1 MIRVGFELSFTDGGL
16 GKINYY
22 RNLISAL
29 HALPDAKIK
38 PVIITGHHIPN
49 EHFANFPPVEI
60 IRTRYRDR
68 FSLPWLARKLWN
80 KFFGRDYLFELFL
93 IKNGIAVLSHSN
105 IGPNAS
111 IKTVGWISDFQHR
124 HLRQYFSE
132 KELVARDEE
141 FYKIARDSNIVL
153 LSSFDA
159 QKDFKKFVPDLE
171 WKSRIL
177 RFVPEIQI
185 AREYVS
191 LDKLKERYKF
201 DGTYL
206 YLPNQWWIH
215 KNHQIVID
223 ALLELRE
230 NGLQATV
237 LVTGALQDYRHPDY
251 AANLMKYVIDSG
263 LQNSFRVLGVVPYE
277 DLISLMHHSLGV
289 INPSFFEGWS
299 TTVEEAKAL
308 GKVVLLSNINVHIE
322 QNPSLGVFF
331 NPNNSSELANLIKK
345 IIHQSLNQNKKH
357 DQIEGG
363 AQYIKNRANFALDY
377 QNIILELFEFR

>member
-38 PVIITGHHIPN
+38 PVIITGYNNPN
-49 EHFANFPPVEI
+49 ERFDNFPPVEI

-68 FSLPWLARKLWN
+68 FSLPWLVRKLWY

-93 IKNGIAVLSHSN
+93 IKNGIAVLSHAN

-124 HLRQYFSE
+124 HLQKYFS
-132 KELVARDEE
+132 KQELVARDEE
-141 FYKIARDSNIVL
+141 FYKIALESNIVL
-153 LSSFDA
+153 LSSLDA
-159 QKDFKKFVPDLE
+159 QEDFKKFAPDLG

-177 RFVPEIQI
+177 RFVPEVDI
-185 AREYVS
+185 AREYLS
-191 LDKLKERYKF
+191 LDKLKEKYKF
-201 DGTYL
+201 DGAYL

-223 ALLELRE
+223 ALLELSKH
-230 NGLQATV
+230 GIQATV
-237 LVTGALQDYRHPDY
+237 LVTGALEDYRHPDY
-251 AANLMKYVIDSG
+251 ATNLMKYVVDSG
-263 LQNSFRVLGVVPYE
+263 LQHSFRILGVVPYE
-277 DLISLMHHSLGV
+277 DLISLMHHSLAV

-299 TTVEEAKAL
+299 TTVEEAKVL

-331 NPNNSSELANLIKK
+331 NPNNCKELANLIKK
-345 IIHQSLNQNKKH
+345 IIQQPLNQNKKN
-357 DQIEGG
+357 DQMEGI
-363 AQYIKNRANFALDY
+363 AQYKTNRANFALDY
-377 QNIILELFEFR
+377 QNIILELF